1 MIYLWLDSLDREC
14 DCNKFAWSRGALS
27 KSWKCGGRGLL
38 LESWRGG
45 WTKGLLHESAL
56 GKSLLKTI
64 TERFMV
70 ASNCW
75 ILVFWSFKWP
85 FPWSWQTM
93 SSRSGQM
100 RWQYSSLPMLSST
113 QRKASVFFPLKGFW
127 TKTVRLV
134 GFCFVSV
141 ICFVLFSVESLP
153 LILWS
158 VEHREILVNAPSL
171 EAFKVRWD
179 GALRTLI

>member
-1 MIYLWLDSLDREC
+1 
-14 DCNKFAWSRGALS
+14 
-27 KSWKCGGRGLL
+27 
-38 LESWRGG
+38 
-45 WTKGLLHESAL
+45 
-56 GKSLLKTI
+56 
-64 TERFMV
+64 
-70 ASNCW
+70 
-75 ILVFWSFKWP
+75 
-85 FPWSWQTM
+85 M

-153 LILWS
+153 LIL
-158 VEHREILVNAPSL
+158 
-171 EAFKVRWD
+171 
-179 GALRTLI
+179 